1 MYDVRPATPA
11 DLEDAIQ
18 LIARLQADPAHL
30 IAFHGDTV
38 EEVAEE
44 LAGLRPDWVSV
55 AVVAVD
61 RTGRLRGVLSVEA
74 SVEASVDDP
83 DEQHRAYLY
92 GPFVDVPANHPAA
105 GQLWQATADALLDLA
120 ASLPRMAGVTR
131 LDLFGHRQNRLL
143 ADFAARHDVS
153 AHTTTRLFTLTG
165 ADLRALL
172 VGVVGAAG
180 DVPHADDR
188 VCVLPADPAVR
199 DEVAR
204 LHDRFFPNAP
214 TSGRRL
220 VADGAEHTVVVLR
233 GSGERAGERAGA
245 VLGYAAGY
253 PQAAEYYV
261 DVVGVDPTYR
271 SLGAGRLLVR
281 RLLAELAWRA
291 GARNRAAAVI
301 RLGND
306 ASERMFTALG
316 FALTLELVNYT
327 KTDYRP
333 AGAPV
338 TQPSP

>member
-11 DLEDAIQ
+11 DLEDVIE

-44 LAGLRPDWVSV
+44 LAGLRPDWASGAAV
-55 AVVAVD
+55 AFD
-61 RTGRLRGVLSVEA
+61 RNGRLRGVLSVEA
-74 SVEASVDDP
+74 DHDP
-83 DEQHRAYLY
+83 HREQHRAYLY
-92 GPFVDVPANHPAA
+92 GPYVDVPANHPAA
-105 GQLWQATADALLDLA
+105 GQLWQATADALFDHA
-120 ASLPRMAGVTR
+120 AALPRMAGVTR

-143 ADFAARHDVS
+143 ADFAARHDVT
-153 AHTTTRLFTLTG
+153 AHSTTRLFTLTD
-165 ADLRALL
+165 AALRALL
-172 VGVVGAAG
+172 VRAA
-180 DVPHADDR
+180 DEAPPAEDR
-188 VCVLPADPAVR
+188 MSLLPADPAVR
-199 DEVAR
+199 AAVAN
-204 LHDRFFPNAP
+204 LHDRCFPNAP

-220 VADGAEHTVVVLR
+220 VAADAEHTAVVLL
-233 GSGERAGERAGA
+233 GSAERPGG

-253 PQAAEYYV
+253 AQAGEYYV
-261 DVVGVDPTYR
+261 DMVGVDPACR

-281 RLLAELAWRA
+281 RLLVELARHA

-316 FALTLELVNYT
+316 FALALELVSYS
-327 KTDYRP
+327 KTDHHP
-333 AGAPV
+333 AVTGSA